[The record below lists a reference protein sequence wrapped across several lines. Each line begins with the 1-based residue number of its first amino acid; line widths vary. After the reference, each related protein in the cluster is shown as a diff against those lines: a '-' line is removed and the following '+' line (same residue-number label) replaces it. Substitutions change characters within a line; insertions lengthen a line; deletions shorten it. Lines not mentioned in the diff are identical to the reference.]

1 MNHLTTE
8 PIESTTEYE
17 SAVQHGSAN
26 AEEAM
31 PKTTRTTFVPP
42 LDPTVGIELR
52 VTRAGIPARR
62 LRINSTRCTF
72 GSGEGCT
79 VRLSDA
85 SLRPLHAVIVR
96 DGGRIMIRG
105 YSVPLDVN
113 GQYVVESFLSLGDV
127 VRLGEY
133 CFELIDLPI
142 TDDDDRGYEAET
154 VEASRTQTQLGA
166 SVEDP
171 LRHEH
176 LDRDSAML
184 DIAAEESPSTDG
196 APALNR
202 FKFSRPAATSRKTV
216 SRPSGGQS
224 ALGELRVSPVSVQI
238 CGGGDDLVVDDPA
251 VREPITS
258 LAQIHLHAKRN
269 SELMADLAAAR
280 RCEQVARAKL
290 VEAEAQIRRLNQ
302 QAEEKAKL
310 LSRFETEADQARAR
324 IDELKDVRCGQAEQ
338 ITHLSTALETSQSSE
353 LATATRLK
361 SAVEQLQAEL
371 DASRQL
377 VRNADWERVQ
387 LHALRSTLDSAL
399 REHLSEKSSWDAH
412 LAGMNQKLE
421 QVSIELKTTT
431 EELSRSRSEAKSL
444 QSQISEMRSL
454 VANVQAE
461 LSLRPTV
468 DHLQEV
474 RSRLA
479 QSESDCHNA
488 EEQLAQLRE
497 DYDQLA
503 SQRVAA
509 QSVAA
514 DPALQP
520 SASAASLPMAVFPV
534 PAVVDSTTEMMRA
547 ADEPLHTEP
556 MNRFS
561 GESFAV
567 ADSIQPLDDS
577 RLAAMIQRSE
587 ETTSEGFTDCTAKC
601 TGDDYTNG
609 EDDDSFPGEMRRK
622 EFDERVFRDSFSG
635 PSGDDVIDS
644 HADEAA
650 YSVQSEPAQEPAY
663 RSSTASPAVRE
674 DEEEDS
680 VEAYMNQLL
689 RRMGQDPSSASAV
702 DEPVQPALSQF
713 SRPKSGGATSAMPE
727 VIRPG
732 RTSPEMGVPLEQ
744 MRELAN
750 QSAESAISTSNL
762 KGAMQLRSKALVD
775 GSQAGVIVVSGL
787 VFFYCGTR
795 SSHLMLVWNT
805 AGALALALS
814 AFFFY
819 EMVRKSIAA
828 SINRS

>member
-8 PIESTTEYE
+8 PIESKTEYE

-72 GSGEGCT
+72 GSGEWCT

-105 YSVPLDVN
+105 YSVPLVVN
-113 GQYVVESFLSLGDV
+113 GQHVVESFLSLGDV

-154 VEASRTQTQLGA
+154 VETSRTQTQHGA

-171 LRHEH
+171 LRYEH

-202 FKFSRPAATSRKTV
+202 FKFSRAASTSRKTV

-269 SELMADLAAAR
+269 SELMAYLAAAR
-280 RCEQVARAKL
+280 RCEQEANEKLASTVDQIEAAR
-290 VEAEAQIRRLNQ
+290 VEIEHAAQT
-302 QAEEKAKL
+302 
-310 LSRFETEADQARAR
+310 TEAF
-324 IDELKDVRCGQAEQ
+324 KAE
-338 ITHLSTALETSQSSE
+338 IAGLS
-353 LATATRLK
+353 
-361 SAVEQLQAEL
+361 
-371 DASRQL
+371 
-377 VRNADWERVQ
+377 VQ
-387 LHALRSTLDSAL
+387 VHALRSTLDSAL

-520 SASAASLPMAVFPV
+520 SASAVSLPMAVFPV

-587 ETTSEGFTDCTAKC
+587 ETTSEGFADYTAKC
-601 TGDDYTNG
+601 SGDDYTNG

-674 DEEEDS
+674 DEEENS

-689 RRMGQDPSSASAV
+689 RRMGQEPSSASAV

-732 RTSPEMGVPLEQ
+732 RTSPELGMPLEQ

-750 QSAESAISTSNL
+750 QSAESAISTSNR

-775 GSQAGVIVVSGL
+775 GSQAGVIVVCGL